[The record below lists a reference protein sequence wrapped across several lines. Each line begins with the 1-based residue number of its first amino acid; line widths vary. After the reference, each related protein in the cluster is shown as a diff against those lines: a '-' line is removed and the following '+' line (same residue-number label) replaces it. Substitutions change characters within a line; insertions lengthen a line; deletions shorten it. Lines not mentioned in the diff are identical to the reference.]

1 MNSRYWANIV
11 IKILN
16 LNNSLYNF
24 SNNDS
29 ETDKNEVKANTL
41 ACKHVSK

>member
-1 MNSRYWANIV
+1 MNSRYW
-11 IKILN
+11 IKILIKVLN

-29 ETDKNEVKANTL
+29 ETDKSEVKT
-41 ACKHVSK
+41 ST